1 MLPAR
6 EEAERLLEE
15 AEQNNPGPWGNHS
28 RTVAHC
34 AEKIAR
40 ACGDLDAEKA
50 YVLGLLHDIGRK
62 FGVRHLGHVSDGYR
76 YMLSLGYDEA
86 ARVCLTH
93 SFNNGTLDIGK
104 FDTTEE
110 ELAMIR
116 KELASLSFD
125 EYDRLIQLSDALA
138 GAEGVLDIEQ
148 RMEDVRKRYGSYP
161 QRKWDSNLR
170 LKQGFEQKVGKS
182 IYEVVEKDSF
192 RP

>member
-1 MLPAR
+1 MKILINGYRGFMGR
-6 EEAERLLEE
+6 EVAKLCESGYRGCEA
-15 AEQNNPGPWGNHS
+15 
-28 RTVAHC
+28 
-34 AEKIAR
+34 
-40 ACGDLDAEKA
+40 ACGVDQTIDMSGSVPCYAGFEAVDRAADCVVDFSHHSCTTALLDYCTTNKLPL
-50 YVLGLLHDIGRK
+50 VLATTGQ
-62 FGVRHLGHVSDGYR
+62 
-76 YMLSLGYDEA
+76 
-86 ARVCLTH
+86 
-93 SFNNGTLDIGK
+93 
-104 FDTTEE
+104 TEE

-148 RMEDVRKRYGSYP
+148 RMEDVRTRYGSYP